1 MNKFGERLKE
11 LRCELN
17 ISQQK
22 IADDFKTTAATVSR
36 WENSIQEPDIDTIL
50 KLSDYLKTTTDY
62 LLGKTDY

>member
-11 LRCELN
+11 LRCELK

-22 IADDFKTTAATVSR
+22 MAKDFNTTAATISR
-36 WENSIQEPDIDTIL
+36 WENSIQEPNIDTIIAL
-50 KLSDYLKTTTDY
+50 ALYLNSTTDY